1 MSDVQINARVDRDQK
16 ESYRR
21 AADQLGLDSV
31 STFVTTALDAA
42 AGQVVADGWRCQT
55 VYLKGAEIV
64 GYGPHPP
71 RSDRGVP
78 LPCGSFQLVAP
89 HGFWE
94 RLERE
99 LG

>member
-1 MSDVQINARVDRDQK
+1 MSDVQINARVEKDQK
-16 ESYRR
+16 DNYRR
-21 AADQLGLDSV
+21 AARQLGLDSV

-42 AGQVVADGWRCQT
+42 SGQILAEGWRCQT
-55 VYLKGAEIV
+55 VYLQGCEIV

-71 RSDRGVP
+71 RSGRGVP

-89 HGFWE
+89 CAFWK